1 MKRIVRHGS
10 WPVGFNMT
18 PMVDVV
24 FLLIIFFLAVNQF
37 QKSESEERIDLPS
50 AARANTE
57 QPQPPTMKRIV
68 INIRPREG
76 FVVAGKAV
84 AASDVT
90 TFLADQKKDAGD
102 DGVEVWIR
110 SDDKVP
116 FGQVEPILLAC
127 AESGI
132 WNVGFKVIPDDAN

>member
-1 MKRIVRHGS
+1 VKRIVRHGS

-37 QKSESEERIDLPS
+37 QKAESEDRIDLPS
-50 AARANTE
+50 AARANTK
-57 QPQPPTMKRIV
+57 PPRPPTSKRIV
-68 INIRPREG
+68 INVRPGEG
-76 FVVAGKAV
+76 FVVAGHSV
-84 AASDVT
+84 PPSDVP
-90 TFLADQKKDAGD
+90 TFLAEQRKGAGEA
-102 DGVEVWIR
+102 GVEVWIR

-127 AESGI
+127 AQSGI
-132 WNVGFKVIPDDAN
+132 WNVGFKVMPEDEP